1 MGISPETDL
10 IIDVMRQADPVR
22 AREAAERLAQVG
34 RTMAPKSAAEDFA
47 AHVTRAISKATGEP
61 ASGSWRPSIRENA
74 GPETPLRVTQSGP
87 GGVRASEKMSPS
99 EQLEAFVLTSLV
111 ETMMPKDAENV
122 FGSGTAG
129 AYWRSMLAEKLAA
142 ELTMAGGVGLREQL
156 GLRETAEPDESTEA
170 LKAVLGL
177 NKPSAEAAL
186 TSADVI
192 GLGALG
198 ARAISQAV
206 SHADEAENAQPE
218 IHGAET

>member
-1 MGISPETDL
+1 MGISPATDL

-22 AREAAERLAQVG
+22 TREAAERLAQIG
-34 RTMAPKSAAEDFA
+34 RTTVPKHDAGDFA
-47 AHVTRAISKATGEP
+47 AHVTRAISKITSEP
-61 ASGSWRPSIRENA
+61 SSGPWQLSIRDEA
-74 GPETPLRVTQSGP
+74 GPEAPLRVTPTGP
-87 GGVRASEKMSPS
+87 GGVRPSEKMSPS

-156 GLRETAEPDESTEA
+156 GLRETAEPDDSTEA

-198 ARAISQAV
+198 TRAISQAV
-206 SHADEAENAQPE
+206 SHADEAETAQPE
-218 IHGAET
+218 IYGAET